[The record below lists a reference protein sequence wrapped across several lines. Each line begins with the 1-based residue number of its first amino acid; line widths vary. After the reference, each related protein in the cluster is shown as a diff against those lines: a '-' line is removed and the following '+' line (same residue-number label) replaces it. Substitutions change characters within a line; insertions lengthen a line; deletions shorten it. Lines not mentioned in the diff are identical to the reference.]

1 MKASSIVCWFML
13 LISSGLFAEQL
24 SLGPRAFS
32 YTMDIYLKDD
42 FPNSFKEALSV
53 SQKKWLTD
61 KKELKVGI
69 VGPLTPPFEFIT
81 SKNNFEGIAADLL
94 SILSLSAGIK
104 LTLFYYE
111 NQSDALQAI
120 EKNEVDMLNINSIL
134 PRKNIELSNYGW
146 LTHEVINSGH
156 AYLIGPVNT
165 SYSNLNNSILAYE
178 KNAFCPVE
186 LNKEFP
192 NAILTPYDN
201 AYSAFDAALF
211 GDADF
216 FVGNRLVS
224 RYLNGSRFG
233 NLVLK
238 QKLSINN
245 KPSSF
250 FVGKKQS
257 ELLNILN
264 KFSMEFQRSS
274 LYSTLDLRW
283 RGGAGSEPLE
293 LSNLIKPEHYADL
306 VKRGV
311 RVGLI
316 KDNMPFSFIDEKG
329 QWHGIIIDVLQHI
342 SFLTNL
348 EFTEVAYSKF
358 NDAEVGLLEHEV
370 DVIGSIPVH
379 SARTDVLTSLYYNAD
394 DILVVI
400 EADITATTEHN
411 VYGVSDSNFN
421 EVKKSALG
429 DSTKNTFLFFDTD
442 LDVIRKFESG
452 QIDRAIVS
460 IYSAEYYRKISS
472 RRFHITQRLND
483 EIIERVFAVRHDD
496 HDLLA
501 LIDGAL
507 SNTSPSYL
515 SSLAYQWRYGPK
527 PRLGF
532 YAQYGHIIR
541 PVLWVIGPILLIYL
555 YYSYRLARALRFK
568 KQAEMTLFAQLDMM
582 QRFLDGIPHPV
593 ALLSSDLVCIYC
605 NKAFYDDFGKSDYFN
620 KHLSTFVTEPGELVE
635 VLSGINSAIETSEV
649 VGRDSH
655 VTIAGKRR
663 EIQEWFIPY
672 KDMDTGVTGGFWG
685 WFDVTW
691 RTQAYANILNAKH
704 EAELANQAKSEF
716 IATISHEIRT
726 PINIIS
732 GFLELFYKT
741 KSLSDSDRE
750 DFEYVRSAANGLLEL
765 VADVLDIT
773 KIESGLMTLEIQPT
787 DINKLFHEA
796 VEVFYS
802 VAEEKGIQ
810 IHENYS
816 FNNVCV
822 IMVDPLRVRQV
833 FYNVLSNA
841 VKFTNHGNVSIKI
854 DIEESVLSVAVTDS
868 GIGISAD
875 KISDLFQPF
884 RQAHID
890 PDRQGS
896 GLGLN
901 ICKRL
906 CQLMGGD
913 IAIDSQP
920 GIGTTVSFSLP
931 YQQAATSAI
940 ELQADD
946 EVYQPRKPDNLELYK
961 ILIIDDHP
969 VNLILLERQLML
981 IGFMVI
987 KASSGQQALD
997 LLSREHIDVI
1007 LTDCQMPGMDGYEL
1021 TRNIREYEKNHRT
1034 NKYIILGLTASGLKQ
1049 DRLKAIKS
1057 GMDDCFFKPID
1068 SSGLQRAIMPHLV
1081 VQDTNSDID
1090 DYSLGED
1097 SSADQALQLLVKETC
1112 LQDIKLAYE
1121 SLADADLKATSSL
1134 IHRIKGVYL
1143 MLKHDQIVSLCMT
1156 IEQEL
1161 IGDQNVQ
1168 LIEEKIRE
1176 IESIVRKGE
1185 L

>member
-81 SKNNFEGIAADLL
+81 SKNNFEGMAADLL

-264 KFSMEFQRSS
+264 KFSMEFQRSG

-605 NKAFYDDFGKSDYFN
+605 NKAFYDDFGKSDFFN

-691 RTQAYANILNAKH
+691 RTQAYANVLNAKH

-1021 TRNIREYEKNHRT
+1021 TRKIREYEKNHRT

>member
-1 MKASSIVCWFML
+1 MKASSIVCGFML
-13 LISSGLFAEQL
+13 IISSGLFAEQL

-32 YTMDIYLKDD
+32 YTLDIYLKDD
-42 FPNSFKEALSV
+42 FSNSFQQGLSV
-53 SQKKWLTD
+53 SQKKWLTE
-61 KKELKVGI
+61 KKELRVGI

-81 SKNNFEGIAADLL
+81 SKNNFEGMSADLL
-94 SILSLSAGIK
+94 SILSLSANVK
-104 LTLFYYE
+104 LSLFYYE
-111 NQSDALQAI
+111 SQSDALMAI
-120 EKNEVDMLNINSIL
+120 AKNEVDMLNINSIL
-134 PRKNIELSNYGW
+134 PDKHARLSDYGW
-146 LTHEVINSGH
+146 LTNEIINSGH
-156 AYLIGPVNT
+156 AYLIGSANT
-165 SYSNLNNSILAYE
+165 NYSNLNSAILAYE
-178 KNAFCPVE
+178 KNAFCPAS
-186 LNKEFP
+186 LKNLFP
-192 NAILTPYDN
+192 DAILTPYDN
-201 AYSAFDAALF
+201 VYFAYDAVLF
-211 GDADF
+211 GEADF

-245 KPSSF
+245 KPMSF
-250 FVGKKQS
+250 FVGKEHS
-257 ELLNILN
+257 ELLTILN
-264 KFSMEFQRSS
+264 TFATVFQRSG
-274 LYSTLDLRW
+274 LYSALDLRW
-283 RGGAGSEPLE
+283 RGGAGSEPLA
-293 LSNLIKPEHYADL
+293 LSSLIKPEKYAEL
-306 VKRGV
+306 VKRGI

-316 KDNMPFSFIDEKG
+316 KNNMPFSFIDEKG

-379 SARTDVLTSLYYNAD
+379 SARTDLLTSLYYNAD

-593 ALLSSDLVCIYC
+593 ALLSSDLICIYC
-605 NKAFYDDFGKSDYFN
+605 NKAFYDDFGKSDFFN
-620 KHLSTFVTEPGELVE
+620 KHLSTFVTEQEELID

-649 VGRDSH
+649 VSRDSH

-691 RTQAYANILNAKH
+691 RTQAYANVLNAKH

-787 DINKLFHEA
+787 DINKLFREA
-796 VEVFYS
+796 VEVFYP

-810 IHENYS
+810 VQEHYN
-816 FNNVCV
+816 FNTVNV

-841 VKFTNHGNVSIKI
+841 VKFTHHGHVSIH
-854 DIEESVLSVAVTDS
+854 IEIKDSVLSVAVADS

-875 KISDLFQPF
+875 KMADLFQPF

-890 PDRQGS
+890 LDRQGS

-913 IAIDSQP
+913 IAIESQP
-920 GIGTTVSFSLP
+920 GMGTTVSFSLP
-931 YQQAATSAI
+931 YQQAAASAVDM
-940 ELQADD
+940 QTDD
-946 EVYQPRKPDNLELYK
+946 AACPARKPDNLGLFK
-961 ILIIDDHP
+961 ILIVDDHP
-969 VNLILLERQLML
+969 VNLILLERQLSL
-981 IGFMVI
+981 SGFMVI
-987 KASSGQQALD
+987 KASSGQQVLD
-997 LLSREHIDVI
+997 LLAREHIDVI
-1007 LTDCQMPGMDGYEL
+1007 LTDCQMPIMDGYEL
-1021 TRNIREYEKNHRT
+1021 ARNIRAYEKTHRVY
-1034 NKYIILGLTASGLKQ
+1034 KHVILGLTASGLKQ
-1049 DRLKAIKS
+1049 DRLKAIES

-1068 SSGLQRAIMPHLV
+1068 SSGLQKAITPYL
-1081 VQDTNSDID
+1081 VQDTAVDID
-1090 DYSLGED
+1090 DDFVGEE
-1097 SSADQALQLLVKETC
+1097 SAADQALLQLVRETC
-1112 LQDIKLAYE
+1112 LNDIKLAYE
-1121 SLADADLKATSSL
+1121 ALADADLKATSSL

-1143 MLKHDQIVSLCMT
+1143 MLKHPQIVSLCIS

-1161 IGDQNVQ
+1161 VKDQNMQ
-1168 LIEEKIRE
+1168 IIEKKIRE
-1176 IESIVRKGE
+1176 IEDIVYE
-1185 L
+1185 SAP

>member
-264 KFSMEFQRSS
+264 KFSMEFQRSG

-810 IHENYS
+810 IHESYS

-875 KISDLFQPF
+875 KIADLFQPF

-1021 TRNIREYEKNHRT
+1021 TRKIREYEKNHRT

-1168 LIEEKIRE
+1168 FIEEKIRE

>member
-1 MKASSIVCWFML
+1 MKASSIVCWFIL
-13 LISSGLFAEQL
+13 FISSGLFAEQI

-32 YTMDIYLKDD
+32 YTMGLYLKDD
-42 FPNSFKEALSV
+42 FSNSLQQALSV

-61 KKELKVGI
+61 KKELRVGI
-69 VGPLTPPFEFIT
+69 VGSLTPPFEFIT
-81 SKNNFEGIAADLL
+81 SRDNFEGMGADLL
-94 SILSLSAGIK
+94 SILSLTANVK
-104 LTLFYYE
+104 LRLFYYE
-111 NQSDALQAI
+111 SQSDALMAI
-120 EKNEVDMLNINSIL
+120 AKNEVDMLNINSIL
-134 PRKNIELSNYGW
+134 PGKHARLSDYGW
-146 LTHEVINSGH
+146 LTNEVINSGH
-156 AYLIGPVNT
+156 AYLIGSANT
-165 SYSNLNNSILAYE
+165 NYSNLNSAILAYE
-178 KNAFCPVE
+178 KNAFCPAS
-186 LNKEFP
+186 LKKLFP
-192 NAILTPYDN
+192 DAILTPYDN
-201 AYSAFDAALF
+201 VYFAYDAVLF
-211 GDADF
+211 GEADF

-245 KPSSF
+245 KPMSF
-250 FVGKKQS
+250 FVGKEHS
-257 ELLNILN
+257 ELLTILN
-264 KFSMEFQRSS
+264 TFATVFQRSG
-274 LYSTLDLRW
+274 LYSALDLRW
-283 RGGAGSEPLE
+283 RGGAGSEPLA
-293 LSNLIKPEHYADL
+293 LSSLIKPEKYAEL
-306 VKRGV
+306 VKRGI

-379 SARTDVLTSLYYNAD
+379 SARTDLLTSLYYNAD

-593 ALLSSDLVCIYC
+593 ALLSSDLICIYC
-605 NKAFYDDFGKSDYFN
+605 NKAFYDDFGKSDFFN
-620 KHLSTFVTEPGELVE
+620 KNLSTFVIEPEELVE

-649 VGRDSH
+649 VSRDSH

-691 RTQAYANILNAKH
+691 RTQAYANVLNAKH

-787 DINKLFHEA
+787 DINKLFREA
-796 VEVFYS
+796 VEVFYP

-810 IHENYS
+810 IQEHYN
-816 FNNVCV
+816 FNTVNV

-841 VKFTNHGNVSIKI
+841 VKFTHHGHVSIH
-854 DIEESVLSVAVTDS
+854 IEIKESVLSVAVADS

-875 KISDLFQPF
+875 KMADLFQPF

-890 PDRQGS
+890 PNRQGS

-913 IAIDSQP
+913 IAIESQP
-920 GIGTTVSFSLP
+920 DIGTTVSFSLP
-931 YQQAATSAI
+931 YQQAAASAVDM
-940 ELQADD
+940 QTDD
-946 EVYQPRKPDNLELYK
+946 ATCPARKPDNLGLFK
-961 ILIIDDHP
+961 ILIVDDHP
-969 VNLILLERQLML
+969 VNLILLERQLSL
-981 IGFMVI
+981 SGFMVI
-987 KASSGQQALD
+987 KASSGQQVLD

-1007 LTDCQMPGMDGYEL
+1007 LTDCQMPIMDGYEL
-1021 TRNIREYEKNHRT
+1021 ARNIRAYEKTHRVH
-1034 NKYIILGLTASGLKQ
+1034 KHVILGLTASGLKQ

-1068 SSGLQRAIMPHLV
+1068 SSGLQKAITPYL
-1081 VQDTNSDID
+1081 VQDTAVDID
-1090 DYSLGED
+1090 DDSVGEE
-1097 SSADQALQLLVKETC
+1097 SAADQALLQLVRETC
-1112 LQDIKLAYE
+1112 LNDIKLAYE
-1121 SLADADLKATSSL
+1121 ALADADVKATSSL

-1143 MLKHDQIVSLCMT
+1143 MLKHPQIVSLCMS

-1161 IGDQNVQ
+1161 VNAQNLQV
-1168 LIEEKIRE
+1168 IEKKIRE
-1176 IESIVRKGE
+1176 IEDIVYE
-1185 L
+1185 SAP

>member
-81 SKNNFEGIAADLL
+81 SKNNFEGMAADLL

-264 KFSMEFQRSS
+264 KFSMEFQRSG

-605 NKAFYDDFGKSDYFN
+605 NKAFYDDFGKSDFFN

-691 RTQAYANILNAKH
+691 RTQAYANVLNAKH

-1021 TRNIREYEKNHRT
+1021 TRKIREYEKNHRT

-1097 SSADQALQLLVKETC
+1097 SSTDQALQLLVKETC

>member
-264 KFSMEFQRSS
+264 KFSMEFQRSG

>member
-81 SKNNFEGIAADLL
+81 SKNNFEGMAADLL

-120 EKNEVDMLNINSIL
+120 ERNEVDMLNINSIL

-186 LNKEFP
+186 LKKEFP
-192 NAILTPYDN
+192 YAILTPYDS

-245 KPSSF
+245 KPASF
-250 FVGKKQS
+250 FVGKMQS

-264 KFSMEFQRSS
+264 KFSIEFQRSG

-358 NDAEVGLLEHEV
+358 DDAELGLLEHEV

-379 SARTDVLTSLYYNAD
+379 SARTDLLTSLYYNAD

-400 EADITATTEHN
+400 EADTTSTPEYD
-411 VYGVSDSNFN
+411 VYGVSGSNFN
-421 EVKKSALG
+421 EVKNSALG
-429 DSTKNTFLFFDTD
+429 ASAKNKFQFFDTD

-452 QIDRAIVS
+452 KIDRAIVS

-472 RRFHITQRLND
+472 RNFHITQRLND
-483 EIIERVFAVRHDD
+483 EVIERAFAVRHDD

-515 SSLAYQWRYGPK
+515 SNLAYKWRYGPK

-541 PVLWVIGPILLIYL
+541 PVLLVIGPILFIYF

-568 KQAEMTLFAQLDMM
+568 KKAEMTLFAQLDMM

-593 ALLSSDLVCIYC
+593 ALLSSDLMCMYC
-605 NKAFYDDFGKSDYFN
+605 NKAFYDSFCQTDFFN
-620 KHLSTFVTEPGELVE
+620 KHLSAFVTEPGELVA
-635 VLSGINSAIETSEV
+635 VLNGINKAIETSEV
-649 VGRDSH
+649 VGRDSY
-655 VTIAGKRR
+655 VTISGERR

-672 KDMDTGVTGGFWG
+672 KDMDTGITGGFWG

-691 RTQAYANILNAKH
+691 RTQAYENVLNAKH

-716 IATISHEIRT
+716 IATMSHEIRT

-732 GFLELFYKT
+732 GFLEIFYKT

-750 DFEYVRSAANGLLEL
+750 DFEYVRTAANGLLEL

-773 KIESGLMTLEIQPT
+773 KIESGLMALEIQPT
-787 DINKLFHEA
+787 NINKLFHEA

-875 KISDLFQPF
+875 KIADLFQPF

-969 VNLILLERQLML
+969 VNLILLERQLTL

-1143 MLKHDQIVSLCMT
+1143 MLKHAQIVSLCMA

-1161 IGDQNVQ
+1161 ISDQDVQ
-1168 LIEEKIRE
+1168 HIEEKIRE
-1176 IESIVRKGE
+1176 IESIVRKDE